1 MIEEIK
7 AKNGLKLLVEKRHIN
22 DLTEISLQM
31 KNQTDCLLHWGL
43 SRNVQST
50 WETPPKSLWPE
61 GTKMFGG
68 SALQTPFLNQNGENR
83 ILIKLD
89 RSVDHPILDF
99 VLFFPEDGRWDNNHG
114 SNYRIELTKPEGPPP
129 SDPRNYPGPF
139 EYSEIAEEIIK
150 AETGRDSWTLMHRFN
165 LCYHLLDKVDKH
177 PEGLAIL
184 FVWLRFSAIRQLT
197 WQRNFNTQPREL
209 SYTMDRLTQ
218 RLSEIYIRSEPESRE
233 LIRLIF
239 TTIGRGGEGQ
249 RIRDEFLNIM
259 HKHKIKEIAG
269 SFMEEWHQKIHNNA
283 TPDDIIICEAYIEF
297 LRGDG
302 EPNIFYKRIEEKGVS
317 KKRLGSFERPILS
330 DPEFYPDIKEAL
342 ILDLE
347 NYLKI
352 LKSVHSGT
360 DLETTMDSVRD
371 HLDKKIESLL
381 DFIWLHRNDPPE
393 KLENLM
399 AKITQT
405 RSHLNHLLLQD
416 RDSERIRDLIFLD
429 LALEAFL
436 RSLIERHIHT
446 RLSKDQL
453 VEMIGMVVQNLIISH
468 DEHEFSACFHHWMR
482 LKEMPSLGKDWA
494 LHAKSIVDRLLRSI
508 GNFNDRYYRI
518 IQPKAE
524 HLGKAFHADE
534 WSITLFAEEV
544 VRGRAVFILSM
555 LLRHIDPKLRK
566 AANLGRWQ
574 IISPGQG
581 TGRVKMVDQLR
592 YIQGKTF
599 FTPTVIIADK
609 ITGDEEIPEGVTALV
624 TADVTDIVSHISVRA
639 RNKGILFATC
649 YDTGILEKLRSSKGN
664 FLHLRSAPSGEV
676 VVMQVQ
682 EKQEIMQVSGPKTEN
697 ANPIRPDFTFNPIP
711 SKDFNDRRVG
721 GKSLNLKSLEEK
733 LPEWIHMP
741 ASVGVPFGVLERLLD
756 EPENQAASKRN
767 QSLIPRI
774 QENPGDVLEEIRR
787 NLLGLNPQQGFIS
800 SLRHVM
806 EDAGLKWPEEWENT
820 WMCIKRVWASKW
832 NERAYLSRKAW
843 GIPDNDIF
851 LAVLIQEVIEAEY
864 AFVIHTVNPFTK
876 DRNEIYAEVVLGLGE
891 TLVGNYPGRA
901 LAFSCN
907 KEKPRPRLLAYPNKS
922 NALYGGGLIFRSDS
936 NGEDLSGYA
945 GAGLYDSVMLPPP
958 RKVPLDYNKE
968 PLLWDENFR
977 KDLLMNIFEIGLAV
991 ERAFDDT
998 PQDIEGACSKGAY
1011 YVVQSRPQVGL
1022 KGPGVG
1028 NESE

>member
-7 AKNGLKLLVEKRHIN
+7 AKNGLKLLVEKRRIN
-22 DLTEISLQM
+22 DLTEISLRM
-31 KNQTDCLLHWGL
+31 ENKTDCLLHWGL
-43 SRNVQST
+43 SRHVQST

-61 GTKMFGG
+61 GTKMFGR
-68 SALQTPFLNQNGENR
+68 SALQTPFLKQNGENR
-83 ILIKLD
+83 ILIRLD

-99 VLFFPEDGRWDNNHG
+99 VLFFPEDGRWDNNQG
-114 SNYRIELTKPEGPPP
+114 RNYRIKLPKPAGLPP
-129 SDPRNYPGPF
+129 SDPRIHPGSF
-139 EYSEIAEEIIK
+139 EYSEIAEEIIQ

-177 PEGLAIL
+177 PEGLATL

-209 SYTMDRLTQ
+209 SYAMDRLTQ

-233 LIRLIF
+233 FIRLIF
-239 TTIGRGGEGQ
+239 TTMGRGGEGQ
-249 RIRDEFLNIM
+249 LIRDEFLNIM

-283 TPDDIIICEAYIEF
+283 TPDDIIICDAYLAF
-297 LRGDG
+297 LRSDG
-302 EPNIFYKRIEEKGVS
+302 NLNLFYKTVADGGVPR
-317 KKRLGSFERPILS
+317 KRLGSFERPILA

-360 DLETTMDSVRD
+360 DLETAIDSARD
-371 HLDKKIESLL
+371 HLDKKTFGLL
-381 DFIWLHRNDPPE
+381 NFIWLHRNARPE

-399 AKITQT
+399 AKIAQV
-405 RSHLNHLLLQD
+405 RSHLNQLLPQD
-416 RDSERIRDLIFLD
+416 RDSERIRDLILLD
-429 LALEAFL
+429 LALDAFL

-446 RLSKDQL
+446 RLSGDQL
-453 VEMIGMVVQNLIISH
+453 VDMIAVVVQNLIISH
-468 DEHEFSACFHHWMR
+468 NGHEFQACFHHWMR
-482 LKEMPSLGKDWA
+482 LKEMPNFGKDWS
-494 LHAKSIVDRLLRSI
+494 LHAKSVVDRLLRTI

-524 HLGKAFHADE
+524 HLGNAFQADE

-555 LLRHIDPKLRK
+555 LLRHIEPKLRK
-566 AANLGRWQ
+566 AANLGQWQ
-574 IISPGQG
+574 VISPGQG

-599 FTPTVIIADK
+599 LTPTVIIADK
-609 ITGDEEIPEGVTALV
+609 ITGDEEIPEGVTALI
-624 TADVTDIVSHISVRA
+624 TPDVTDIVSHISVRA

-649 YDTGILEKLRSSKGN
+649 YDTGILEQLRSSKGR
-664 FLHLRSAPSGEV
+664 FIHLRSAPSGEV
-676 VVMQVQ
+676 VVMEVQ
-682 EKQEIMQVSGPKTEN
+682 ENQEIMQASGSKAES
-697 ANPIRPDFTFNPIP
+697 ANPIRPDFTLNPIP

-721 GKSLNLKSLEEK
+721 GKSLNLKNLEGK
-733 LPEWIHMP
+733 MPEWIHMP
-741 ASVGVPFGVLERLLD
+741 ASVGVPFGILERLLE

-774 QENPGDVLEEIRR
+774 HENPGEILDEIRR

-806 EDAGLKWPEEWENT
+806 EDKGMKWPEEWQNA

-843 GIPDNDIF
+843 GIPDKDIF

-907 KEKPRPRLLAYPNKS
+907 KEKPGPRILAYPSKS
-922 NALYGGGLIFRSDS
+922 TALYGGGLIFRSDS

-958 RKVPLDYNKE
+958 RKVPLDYTKD

-977 KDLLMNIFEIGLAV
+977 TDLLMHICEIGLAV
-991 ERAFDDT
+991 ERAFGNT
-998 PQDIEGACSKGAY
+998 PQDIEGACAKGEY

-1022 KGPGVG
+1022 KGAGFG